1 MFELDFL
8 KNRGVEI
15 IFRYFVIFIMGY
27 CLSFILSIDLFD
39 ENSRVINTLYRVCFG
54 LFFLLVTWLVQP
66 KRNNVDNKNNNG

>member
-1 MFELDFL
+1 
-8 KNRGVEI
+8 
-15 IFRYFVIFIMGY
+15 MGY

-66 KRNNVDNKNNNG
+66 KRNNVDNKNDSG